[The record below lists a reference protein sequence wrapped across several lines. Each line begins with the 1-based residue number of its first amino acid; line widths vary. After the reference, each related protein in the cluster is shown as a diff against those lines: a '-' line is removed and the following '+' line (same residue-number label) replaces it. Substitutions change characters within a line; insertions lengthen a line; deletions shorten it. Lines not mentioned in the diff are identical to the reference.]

1 MFYEETREKELRDE
15 VFRNPGS
22 AYRGAPFLSL
32 EFKA

>member
-22 AYRGAPFLSL
+22 AYRGAPFW
-32 EFKA
+32 A